1 MNGLQ
6 VGSIAAPKDLNTIF
20 TLANNWLKPK
30 ALAGGGYAS
39 TYATRVD
46 NVRKKQDGK
55 DAKSEKTGKD
65 KRQGDVNQQE
75 GKDGKPKAR
84 NWNASSVETSIMPA
98 TVRSR
103 RS

>member
-1 MNGLQ
+1 
-6 VGSIAAPKDLNTIF
+6 
-20 TLANNWLKPK
+20 LAQPK

-46 NVRKKQDGK
+46 HVEKKQEGKK

-65 KRQGDVNQQE
+65 KKQGDVNQSD
-75 GKDGKPKAR
+75 GKDGKPKAKGKKLECFICGDEHY
-84 NWNASSVETSIMPA
+84 ASDCP
-98 TVRSR
+98 SR